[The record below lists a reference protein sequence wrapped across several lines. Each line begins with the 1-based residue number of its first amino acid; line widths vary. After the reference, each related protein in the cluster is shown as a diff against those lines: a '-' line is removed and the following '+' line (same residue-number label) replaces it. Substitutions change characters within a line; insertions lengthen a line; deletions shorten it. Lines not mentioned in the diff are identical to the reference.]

1 MCTIWGDEI
10 RLKQHVHNIRRWFIF
25 SSANNNVY
33 NICTWSESWKSQDT
47 KRFGLVR
54 PSDRRASCKTWH
66 VVLGTNLLVQL
77 FMQTWKTNYQ
87 YQKRNKL
94 TFLLQIKILVNDCN
108 LRKAVPGWVRLSVCA
123 PQTKTAHWPCEPGP
137 QQLSSII
144 FGFSSEIVQASNH
157 WCYNR
162 CSWTSDTASLQVVST
177 PGAGSIWAGQRAIAK
192 LKRQDGFF
200 VPKRKR

>member
-87 YQKRNKL
+87 YQKRKIDISSPNQVSCQWLKFDKDRTWVSETLCMCTSNK
-94 TFLLQIKILVNDCN
+94 DCP
-108 LRKAVPGWVRLSVCA
+108 LAVWTWA
-123 PQTKTAHWPCEPGP
+123 AT
-137 QQLSSII
+137 II
-144 FGFSSEIVQASNH
+144 FNNFRIFIWNCPSIK
-157 WCYNR
+157 
-162 CSWTSDTASLQVVST
+162 SLVLQ
-177 PGAGSIWAGQRAIAK
+177 P
-192 LKRQDGFF
+192 L
-200 VPKRKR
+200 